1 MVIEAPREDVN
12 GMFSLRTVA
21 VIGCFPAAGY
31 VVFHTCAARV
41 VSRKRTA
48 RFHGFPNP
56 STHLWSPK
64 LRPKRSKEETIMKL
78 LLWVLAFAL
87 ALPVLLVAI
96 ALGPVTVGLLC
107 AVGFGLIVAAIVYL
121 VVSLEHAG
129 SRLVRRIR

>member
-1 MVIEAPREDVN
+1 
-12 GMFSLRTVA
+12 
-21 VIGCFPAAGY
+21 
-31 VVFHTCAARV
+31 
-41 VSRKRTA
+41 
-48 RFHGFPNP
+48 
-56 STHLWSPK
+56 
-64 LRPKRSKEETIMKL
+64 MKL

-87 ALPVLLVAI
+87 ALPVLLVAV